1 MRENERYLLKGFN
14 HHLQSVRFDT
24 QRILFVYPISIT
36 VKNKKVK
43 IRNYVYIHYLRMRKV
58 MRFAPYDFTLN

>member
-43 IRNYVYIHYLRMRKV
+43 IRNYVYIHYLRKRKIV
-58 MRFAPYDFTLN
+58 KL